1 MPVAR
6 RRFRPGFAGGASR
19 RCAPLH
25 GWPTLAQGRNH
36 IGYAPPVLDAD
47 DLIDVLQKLDP
58 LSELPRTGWLLA
70 GIRPCE
76 SIADHSH
83 GVAVAAMLL
92 VDQLRARGEQV
103 DGERVLRMAL
113 LHDAAEAATGDVP
126 MPQKTPAIEQELHR
140 LEERIVGGMLPADLA
155 ALWKEAENPETL
167 EARVVKA
174 ADKIQMMVKVLTYDR
189 ARRGVLDRF
198 WRNPRNFD
206 DRGIEVASEVFD
218 AICARA
224 GKPRPR

>member
-1 MPVAR
+1 M
-6 RRFRPGFAGGASR
+6 
-19 RCAPLH
+19 
-25 GWPTLAQGRNH
+25 AQGF
-36 IGYAPPVLDAD
+36 YPALVSQPDAI
-47 DLIDVLQKLDP
+47 IDVLQKLDP

-76 SIADHSH
+76 SIADHSF

-92 VDQLRARGEQV
+92 VDAMRARGETV

-126 MPQKTPAIEQELHR
+126 MPQKTPAIEQALHE
-140 LEERIVGGMLPADLA
+140 LEEGIVGGILPAELLG
-155 ALWKEAENPETL
+155 LWKEAEKPETL

-189 ARRGVLDRF
+189 ARRGLLDRF

-218 AICARA
+218 AVCARA
-224 GKPRPR
+224 GKPRPRD